1 MDDEN
6 LEDYNVPDVVS
17 RFNALIDDQV
27 NFTAG
32 MDVMCVVP
40 FPTLYNH
47 WCKDAPTTLY
57 FTTL

>member
-32 MDVMCVVP
+32 TDVM
-40 FPTLYNH
+40 
-47 WCKDAPTTLY
+47 
-57 FTTL
+57 